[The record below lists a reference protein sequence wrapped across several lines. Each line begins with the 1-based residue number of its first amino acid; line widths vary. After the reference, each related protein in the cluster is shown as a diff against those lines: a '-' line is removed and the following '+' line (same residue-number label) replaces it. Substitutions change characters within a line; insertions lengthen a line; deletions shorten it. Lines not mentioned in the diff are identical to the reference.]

1 MWRSAPAR
9 VCAAAPEEQPSNFYG
24 GAELLRQK
32 EWKIGIPGTD
42 PRRRFGVPVYLTTA
56 YLARFADEGMPTAV
70 ALLAVHR
77 TGSPAQGAYLLTA
90 WMAPHALTAPLTGS
104 LAGRVRRPRLFYSG
118 ALAAFAASIV
128 VLALT
133 LGRTPFAVTLAVA
146 LAGGS
151 CGPIVT
157 GGLSG
162 LLSGL
167 LTEGAARQRGYALD
181 AATFNAAAVTGAA
194 AVTLVAGVATPVSA
208 VVLLGGGAALAAL
221 LVSFLLYPSPTRS
234 TGRPSL
240 VADLGAGVSAVWQ
253 VVELRAITVAS
264 VIAFG
269 GLGGLAMTA
278 VLLMDGPGAAA
289 GGGGVTAGPG
299 EGDVGGGFLMTAFA
313 LGGLLGSLAVARWQP
328 FATVQRMAFY
338 ALLGTGATLAAA
350 ALVPS
355 LPVRVALFAL
365 AGFADG
371 PLLGATLRL
380 RAEYAPPA
388 VLPQVFTIGA
398 GLKMSAGAC
407 GAALTGTAVALG
419 APRLLL
425 AIAGLHFVAALLYVL
440 VRGRG
445 SRTAERSAGS
455 RSSGVRGGT

>member
-1 MWRSAPAR
+1 M
-9 VCAAAPEEQPSNFYG
+9 
-24 GAELLRQK
+24 
-32 EWKIGIPGTD
+32 
-42 PRRRFGVPVYLTTA
+42 YLTTA

-70 ALLAVHR
+70 ALLAMHR

-118 ALAAFAASIV
+118 ALAGFAASIV

-278 VLLMDGPGAAA
+278 VLLTGRPGAAA

-398 GLKMSAGAC
+398 GLEDVGRGLWRGADRDCRRAGGPASAAGHRWAALRGGVAVRAGAWPWLPYC
-407 GAALTGTAVALG
+407 RALCRIPLLRRAWRHLS
-419 APRLLL
+419 RLPSLVC
-425 AIAGLHFVAALLYVL
+425 VAALVA
-440 VRGRG
+440 VGQTGRG
-445 SRTAERSAGS
+445 AWAWPRI
-455 RSSGVRGGT
+455 